1 MIVYGYLDWFVRN
14 KVATQFPFR
23 SVTKR
28 MNSSRETASPRN
40 VIRWCIIVTAI
51 WMLNGATLI
60 LSTYSSLRK
69 PLDVGGRLTER
80 ITATTDP
87 AAQQELNLL
96 MVKVVDNRIAAIKSL
111 QRRVI
116 IFASGAIATGAFTI
130 WFLVDLR
137 RALRPVVTYELV

>member
-1 MIVYGYLDWFVRN
+1 
-14 KVATQFPFR
+14 
-23 SVTKR
+23 
-28 MNSSRETASPRN
+28 MNSSRDTASPHN

-51 WMLNGATLI
+51 WMLNGASLI
-60 LSTYSSLRK
+60 YLTYSSLRK

-87 AAQQELNLL
+87 ATQQELNLL

-116 IFASGAIATGAFTI
+116 FFASSAIATGAFMI

-137 RALRPVVTYELV
+137 RALRPVITYELV